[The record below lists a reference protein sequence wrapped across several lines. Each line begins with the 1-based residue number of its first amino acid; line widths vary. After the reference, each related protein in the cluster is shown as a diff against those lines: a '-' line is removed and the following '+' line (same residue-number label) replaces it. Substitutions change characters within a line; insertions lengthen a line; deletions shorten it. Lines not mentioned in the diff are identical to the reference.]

1 MHSFRNPMSILRDG
15 NCCDPSNVRPPL
27 CSSECEESFVFC
39 FREFGRSDEDTSEG
53 SCPYGR
59 RVSGVLNTPN
69 SDDIM
74 FTIGESFPS
83 GVSNPLVGSGASY
96 PVRL

>member
-1 MHSFRNPMSILRDG
+1 MHSFRNPMSTLRDG
-15 NCCDPSNVRPPL
+15 YCCDPSHRRPPL
-27 CSSECEESFVFC
+27 CNNECEEIFVFC

-53 SCPYGR
+53 NCPYGR

-83 GVSNPLVGSGASY
+83 GVANPLVGSGASY